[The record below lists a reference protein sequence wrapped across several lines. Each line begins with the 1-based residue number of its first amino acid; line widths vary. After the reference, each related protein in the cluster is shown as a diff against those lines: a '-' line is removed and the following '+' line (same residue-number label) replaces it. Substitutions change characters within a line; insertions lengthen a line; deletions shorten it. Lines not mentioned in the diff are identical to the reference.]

1 VDMINRRPML
11 KNRARF
17 WISQIILWTL
27 YAIVSSLGRLTYTH
41 HEYDGPDTIIIIIS
55 AILGF
60 VISSLMGQYY
70 QRLRLSQAGK
80 ILLVSVVTS
89 VLCAFVWTF
98 SNNFIYSM
106 IDPMRW
112 QDVHLSIYLVGV
124 LNSGFILLCWS
135 AGYFSFRYYEQA
147 HNQRQAMS
155 DLKIQ
160 AQQAKLQMLR
170 YQINPHFLFNTLAS
184 ISALIRDGEN
194 ESADEMLDRMSDL
207 LRLTLESSPI
217 DMVTLEQE
225 LETLE
230 MYVEIEKVRFGNRL
244 NYEFN
249 ADKACLPV
257 LTPSLILQPLVE
269 NSIKHAISCSEE
281 GGSITLTARVTGN
294 RLHIRLADSGAPGS
308 GRGERAVSSGT
319 HLGLSNVRKRLASI
333 YADDHE
339 FVINKTQSGGM
350 LVEMKLPAYTPS

>member
-1 VDMINRRPML
+1 MISGRSMF
-11 KNRARF
+11 KNRDRF

-60 VISSLMGQYY
+60 VTSSLMGHYY

-80 ILLVSVVTS
+80 ILLMSVLTS
-89 VLCAFVWTF
+89 VLCAFIWTF

-155 DLKIQ
+155 ELKIQ

-184 ISALIRDGEN
+184 ISALIRDGKN
-194 ESADEMLDRMSDL
+194 DSADEMLDRMSDL

-217 DMVTLEQE
+217 DMVSLEEE

-230 MYVEIEKVRFGNRL
+230 MYVEIEKVRFGSRL
-244 NYEFN
+244 DYQFN
-249 ADKACLPV
+249 ADQASLLV

-269 NSIKHAISCSEE
+269 NSIKHAISCSQK
-281 GGSITLTARVTGN
+281 GGSITLTARVKGN
-294 RLHIRLADSGAPGS
+294 RLNIRLADSGAPDS
-308 GRGERAVSSGT
+308 GQADHVGPSGT

-333 YADDHE
+333 YSDDHE
-339 FVINKTQSGGM
+339 FVINKSKNGGM
-350 LVEMKLPAYTPS
+350 TVEISLPAYTPS

>member
-1 VDMINRRPML
+1 
-11 KNRARF
+11 
-17 WISQIILWTL
+17 
-27 YAIVSSLGRLTYTH
+27 
-41 HEYDGPDTIIIIIS
+41 
-55 AILGF
+55 
-60 VISSLMGQYY
+60 
-70 QRLRLSQAGK
+70 
-80 ILLVSVVTS
+80 
-89 VLCAFVWTF
+89 
-98 SNNFIYSM
+98 
-106 IDPMRW
+106 
-112 QDVHLSIYLVGV
+112 
-124 LNSGFILLCWS
+124 
-135 AGYFSFRYYEQA
+135 
-147 HNQRQAMS
+147 MS

-217 DMVTLEQE
+217 DMVTLERE

-230 MYVEIEKVRFGNRL
+230 MYVEIEKVRFANRL

-257 LTPSLILQPLVE
+257 LTPSLIIRPLVE
-269 NSIKHAISCSEE
+269 NSIKHAISWSEE
-281 GGSITLTARVTGN
+281 GGSIARAPRVTGN
-294 RLHIRLADSGAPGS
+294 RRHVRLADPGAPGS

-319 HLGLSNVRKRLASI
+319 HLGLSDVGKRLASI